1 MQTDDRPTGAGS
13 ATSRPRR
20 RLRPGIRLAAR
31 YALLIVVAVIVLFPV
46 YAALMVAQKPFSDLG
61 DLGVLVP
68 DRIDVSSVPTAVSD
82 AGMGRYLVNSF
93 IVATAIMVGQ
103 VVTSVLAGY
112 ALAAVDFVGRRA
124 VVGFLAVSF
133 LVPVEVAV
141 VVNFETVQRL
151 GGIDTYWALIVP
163 FLAFPL
169 GTFLMRQAF
178 RGIPRDL
185 RDAATVDGYGHVA
198 FLRSVGLPLVRA
210 SVAALSLF
218 SFLLAWNQYLWPLMV
233 TNRDDRRTVQIGLEQ
248 LAGTVG
254 PDLNVIMA
262 ATLIATVPIV
272 VLLVLFERQ
281 IVEGLTAGSVKG

>member
-1 MQTDDRPTGAGS
+1 MRTDDRSIARRTTPGH
-13 ATSRPRR
+13 RR
-20 RLRPGIRLAAR
+20 RSARALRLAAR
-31 YALLIVVAVIVLFPV
+31 YALLIVVAAVVLLPL
-46 YAALMVAQKPFSDLG
+46 YAAAMVAQKPFSEIG

-68 DRIDVSSVPTAVSD
+68 DRIDVGSVPTAVGD
-82 AGMGRYLVNSF
+82 AGMGRYLINSF

-103 VVTSVLAGY
+103 VATSVLAGY
-112 ALAAVDFVGRRA
+112 ALAAVDFAGRRA
-124 VVGFLAVSF
+124 VVAILAVSF
-133 LVPVEVAV
+133 VVPIEVTV

-185 RDAATVDGYGHVA
+185 RDAATVDGYGHFG
-198 FLRSVGLPLVRA
+198 FLRNIGVPLVRPT
-210 SVAALSLF
+210 VAALSLF

-233 TNRDDRRTVQIGLEQ
+233 TNRDDRRTVQIGLQQ

-262 ATLIATVPIV
+262 ATLIATVPII
-272 VLLVLFERQ
+272 VLLLLFERQ